1 MDGIATRCRR
11 LIFMALLLAPVACL
25 FGQNAVVIT
34 VSDSSTKNALSDA
47 IVRVMPLAKNSHFK
61 GTTDVSDKKGQF
73 NLNFTEPLVVHIS
86 YLGYNSIFDTI
97 YTADSRSYFLKRTAS
112 NIEDVVVTGQYAPG
126 SAKASVYNMTVYT
139 EKDFREKGATNL
151 REALQGSMN
160 MSQDPIFGSGLSVQG
175 ISGEG
180 VKIMVD
186 GVPLVGRQN
195 GVMDLSQIDV
205 SNNIERVELIKGPMS
220 AIYGSDA
227 MGGVVNLITK
237 SNQTEKYN
245 VNLRGYYE
253 SVGQYNVSLNSGLN
267 LGKSQLFVSGGR
279 NFFDGYSEVDTSR
292 HKDWLPKEQYFAN
305 AKYVYTTGKFKVGA
319 SLSFFREHM
328 INRGNLEPNTSYAFD
343 YHFITMRPVATLF
356 ATVPIRDFSRIE
368 LMVAYSGYVNYVDM
382 YRKDLVK
389 LNETLINNPGQP
401 QDTSIYHT
409 IAARGTYT
417 LNARNKKVSFQFGVD
432 INQQYTI
439 QNIIADGRQEMGDYA
454 AFGSVMLKLVEGL
467 DIQPAVR
474 FSYNTKFR
482 TPLIPSLNIKYDFKN
497 HFTMRASYGRGYR
510 APSLTE
516 LYLDFHDSNHNLNG
530 NPDLKAESGHSV
542 NFEFGYHVSKNDH
555 NFRITPSGFFNKID
569 NKIDYVLTNSSS
581 TPQVYQ
587 EFNINK
593 YMNSGAELSAD
604 YSWKRLSAAA
614 GFNHVWYWVTVS
626 QAQARL
632 NSGDFT
638 LKGGY
643 KIPKAEIKITLT
655 YKYTGRKPLYA
666 FSSGNESQYGSR
678 DPFNSMDVSLSR
690 NFWKDRIQLTCGA
703 KNLFNVTSI
712 KTPGAVAFGHNSDP
726 GSTLTQWGRTYF
738 ISLNLHFAK

>member
-1 MDGIATRCRR
+1 
-11 LIFMALLLAPVACL
+11 
-25 FGQNAVVIT
+25 
-34 VSDSSTKNALSDA
+34 
-47 IVRVMPLAKNSHFK
+47 
-61 GTTDVSDKKGQF
+61 
-73 NLNFTEPLVVHIS
+73 
-86 YLGYNSIFDTI
+86 
-97 YTADSRSYFLKRTAS
+97 
-112 NIEDVVVTGQYAPG
+112 
-126 SAKASVYNMTVYT
+126 
-139 EKDFREKGATNL
+139 
-151 REALQGSMN
+151 
-160 MSQDPIFGSGLSVQG
+160 
-175 ISGEG
+175 
-180 VKIMVD
+180 
-186 GVPLVGRQN
+186 
-195 GVMDLSQIDV
+195 
-205 SNNIERVELIKGPMS
+205 
-220 AIYGSDA
+220 
-227 MGGVVNLITK
+227 
-237 SNQTEKYN
+237 
-245 VNLRGYYE
+245 
-253 SVGQYNVSLNSGLN
+253 
-267 LGKSQLFVSGGR
+267 
-279 NFFDGYSEVDTSR
+279 
-292 HKDWLPKEQYFAN
+292 
-305 AKYVYTTGKFKVGA
+305 
-319 SLSFFREHM
+319 
-328 INRGNLEPNTSYAFD
+328 
-343 YHFITMRPVATLF
+343 
-356 ATVPIRDFSRIE
+356 
-368 LMVAYSGYVNYVDM
+368 
-382 YRKDLVK
+382 
-389 LNETLINNPGQP
+389 
-401 QDTSIYHT
+401 
-409 IAARGTYT
+409 
-417 LNARNKKVSFQFGVD
+417 
-432 INQQYTI
+432 
-439 QNIIADGRQEMGDYA
+439 MGDYA